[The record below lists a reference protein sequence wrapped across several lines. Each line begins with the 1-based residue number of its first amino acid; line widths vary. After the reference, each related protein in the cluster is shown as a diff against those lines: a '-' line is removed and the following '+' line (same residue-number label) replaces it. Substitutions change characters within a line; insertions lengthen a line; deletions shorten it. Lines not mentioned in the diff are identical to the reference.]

1 MDFSLGHDANSDYV
15 GDFES
20 VEFFPDAKM
29 PSWGNIW
36 RQRYAH
42 VDPWH
47 YPPAEA
53 CLFQVL
59 ETPHG
64 TRSLGLATHKA
75 LGQSKKSHL
84 V

>member
-1 MDFSLGHDANSDYV
+1 MWGKWKDGVHLSQSLRISSQSG
-15 GDFES
+15 
-20 VEFFPDAKM
+20 FFPDAKM
-29 PSWGNIW
+29 PSWGRIW

-59 ETPHG
+59 EMV
-64 TRSLGLATHKA
+64 TRSHGIRSWGSATHVA
-75 LGQSKKSHL
+75 LG
-84 V
+84 